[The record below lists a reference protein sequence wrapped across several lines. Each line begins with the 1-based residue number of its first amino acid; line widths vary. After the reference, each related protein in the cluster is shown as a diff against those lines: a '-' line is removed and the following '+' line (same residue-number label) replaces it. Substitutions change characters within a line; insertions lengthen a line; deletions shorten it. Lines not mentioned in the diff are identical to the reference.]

1 MELELGNLMFNTN
14 ANQKYE
20 CPNYIVALLREI
32 QRQLDRIMWNINQKE
47 FLTNNPN
54 HPYEDNKSI
63 LVLSSNRA
71 TSNNT
76 SLTTGR
82 SAEELVAA
90 TPNYNT
96 EQLTSHRQ
104 QQIEHG

>member
-1 MELELGNLMFNTN
+1 MKTHDDFHIFMRLYK
-14 ANQKYE
+14 QY
-20 CPNYIVALLREI
+20 LL
-32 QRQLDRIMWNINQKE
+32 QSKNINQKE

-104 QQIEHG
+104 QQTEHG